1 MKLMIC
7 PGIHAPGLTEGF
19 LRSLLPR
26 LHQPPAAL
34 WIQPG
39 GVGALLSAPILS
51 TLRAQAQP
59 SKLGPI
65 SMIAFSAGVVGAA
78 QAIPRWCEVGG
89 QLACLIALDGW
100 GVPLGGD
107 YPIYRVSHDRFTHWS
122 SRGLG
127 GGTVNFYAEPGIDHL
142 DLWQTPAQAMGWR
155 VDGQRRDRTSAADFV
170 SQALAEANRSHAGLS
185 PRSDRN
191 IKDT

>member
-26 LHQPPAAL
+26 LEGPPDAL

-39 GVGALLSAPILS
+39 GVEALFSAPILS
-51 TLRAQAQP
+51 TLREQVQP

-78 QAIPRWCEVGG
+78 QAIPRWCEQGG

-100 GVPLGGD
+100 GVPLGGT
-107 YPIYRVSHDRFTHWS
+107 YPIYRASHDGFTHWS
-122 SRGLG
+122 SLGLG
-127 GGTVNFYAEPGIDHL
+127 GGAVNFYAEPGVDHL
-142 DLWQTPAQAMGWR
+142 ALWQTPEQALGWS
-155 VDGQRRDRTSAADFV
+155 VDGQRRDRMSAADFV
-170 SQALAEANRSHAGLS
+170 SQALAEANRGLARLS
-185 PRSDRN
+185 VN